1 MAMELLYENLPD
13 EMMVKVGQEMIG
25 KYYQKKAGELDA
37 PEFEIHNVILSDKTG
52 GRVVRDWGVESDAED
67 AKENVAYKKI
77 KPNVPEQLTRM
88 EKDAAK
94 VKKSTGQS
102 LMSGFFKKK

>member
-1 MAMELLYENLPD
+1 
-13 EMMVKVGQEMIG
+13 MIP
-25 KYYQKKAGELDA
+25 KYYQKKAGELTVPD
-37 PEFEIHNVILSDKTG
+37 FEIQNVILSDKSG
-52 GRVVRDWGVESDAED
+52 AGRLVRDWGQDSDAED
-67 AKENVAYKKI
+67 AKENVGFKKV
-77 KPNVPEQLTRM
+77 KPNVQEKQTKM